1 MLAPNCQGGYINEK
15 GKEGAFLI
23 RDVKRFQR
31 FEADLARREGPV
43 DLRRTMDQIAALW
56 KEGVA
61 LGVLPPK
68 DPLEGIE
75 TDIRLARILNSCFN
89 ASS

>member
-1 MLAPNCQGGYINEK
+1 MIKNARL
-15 GKEGAFLI
+15 LS
-23 RDVKRFQR
+23 R
-31 FEADLARREGPV
+31 FEKEQVKKEKLTYEQNLKIAD
-43 DLRRTMDQIAALW
+43 ALW

-75 TDIRLARILNSCFN
+75 SVIKLARILNSYQTR
-89 ASS
+89 SRKKR